1 MNLITQIGTIVVIVG
16 AVLWWTNK
24 KAEDR
29 FDELVTEFQQ
39 KQIELETRLRSD
51 FKQTTDSLLKDLQE
65 DRERTERLIDE
76 FRNQD
81 GSSDPS
87 GIDGRFLRDDN

>member
-29 FDELVTEFQQ
+29 FDELVIEFQQ

-87 GIDGRFLRDDN
+87 GIDGRFLRDSN